1 MQLTPTRCA
10 FSRCARVGFSVEYSD
25 LFGALDYFFSDMSY
39 IFNSARDAQLR
50 WDFR

>member
-10 FSRCARVGFSVEYSD
+10 LFWCARVGSPVEYSD
-25 LFGALDYFFSDMSY
+25 LFGAPDYFFSDKSY

>member
-10 FSRCARVGFSVEYSD
+10 LSRCARVDFSVEYSD

>member
-39 IFNSARDAQLR
+39 IVNSARDVQLR